1 MIRSLQNPTFAAW
14 RDEAGL
20 AAMTEMDASRLIAF
34 DDDDLA
40 IVSAHIHDARVRVA
54 DIVWRRSDHRLVLGI
69 ERIDWE
75 NAAQTAAAR
84 TVSALRFDRVLA
96 CRSCNIDR
104 DKLDATLDLLAIEFD
119 ATDAPAGTVTL
130 LFAPQPGAE
139 RPEPAAIQID
149 VECLECQLVDLG
161 KAGPR

>member
-1 MIRSLQNPTFAAW
+1 MVATAA
-14 RDEAGL
+14 
-20 AAMTEMDASRLIAF
+20 SKLIAF

-54 DIVWRRSDHRLVLGI
+54 DIIWRRADRRLVLGI

-75 NAAQTAAAR
+75 NTAESAQEVPR

-104 DKLDATLDLLAIEFD
+104 DKLDATFDLLAVEF
-119 ATDAPAGTVTL
+119 AETDAPGGTVTL
-130 LFAPQPGAE
+130 LFAPRTGADKA
-139 RPEPAAIQID
+139 EPAAIQLD
-149 VECLECQLVDLG
+149 VECLECHLVDLG
-161 KAGPR
+161 KVTAA